1 MEASVDVVNNKWLL
15 HTTNA
20 YVDWMEEPDPSG
32 DAIASAYQSTIFT
45 AANIGE
51 TPIERNMLIST
62 AEGVQLDGGSYS
74 VNKLSE
80 DLR

>member
-1 MEASVDVVNNKWLL
+1 
-15 HTTNA
+15 
-20 YVDWMEEPDPSG
+20 MEEPDPSG

-45 AANIGE
+45 RANANLGE
-51 TPIERNMLIST
+51 TPIERNVLIST